1 MHNMRMFSETGDLTR
16 LLLFALAGLIFIAGT
31 TACLGFGVL
40 VQTRRLT
47 PSLPAIRRLKHTPF
61 SMLHVQVAMAVTLFF
76 ALTAALQTPSEEAPP
91 EAALIIGPLLYAAM
105 AAAAILFSLF
115 HSRASFRRAFLGRR
129 GSAWVA
135 FKKGLLY
142 GIAAIPPVIVISM
155 CVNTALETLG
165 LETQQQAVFDWLTD
179 DTMSL
184 GIRLFLMA
192 SAVLIAPISEEL
204 LFRGILFNVLLKKR
218 PFIFAALLSGFYFAL
233 VHLHMPTFLPLLALS
248 VAFSAGYAATGSII
262 TPIIMHTLFNLSS
275 LIFYFSG
282 PA

>member
-1 MHNMRMFSETGDLTR
+1 MFSEIGDLTR
-16 LLLFALAGLIFIAGT
+16 LFLFALAGLIIIVGI
-31 TACLGFGVL
+31 TACLGFGAL
-40 VQTRRLT
+40 VQTRRLI

-61 SMLHVQVAMAVTLFF
+61 TMLHVQVAMAVTLFF
-76 ALTAALQTPSEEAPP
+76 ALTAALQTPTEEAPP
-91 EAALIIGPLLYAAM
+91 EHALVIGPLLYAALTT
-105 AAAAILFSLF
+105 AVILFGLF
-115 HSRASFRRAFLGRR
+115 YSRVSFRRAFLGQR
-129 GSAWVA
+129 GSGWIA

-142 GIAAIPPVIVISM
+142 GIVAIPPVIAISV
-155 CVNTALETLG
+155 CVNAALEAFGITP
-165 LETQQQAVFDWLTD
+165 QQQAVFDWLTD

-184 GIRLFLMA
+184 GIRLFLVA

-218 PFIFAALLSGFYFAL
+218 SFIFAALLSGIYFAL

-262 TPIIMHTLFNLSS
+262 TSIVMHTLFNLSS

-282 PA
+282 PP